1 MLRGHAYVRNG
12 ARAAT
17 VSVHH
22 QREGEFKSHVAASR
36 HLAIGRDSNAERE
49 ARRGK
54 SFRQAEIRA
63 GPGLEKELAGR
74 EPGLLLN
81 DSFGHLRRGHQWASE
96 LVQQLISVLFFREG
110 KLQQMDNRGLV

>member
-36 HLAIGRDSNAERE
+36 HLAIGRDRSPT
-49 ARRGK
+49 
-54 SFRQAEIRA
+54 RQVFPPSRNN
-63 GPGLEKELAGR
+63 GGLGLEKVR
-74 EPGLLLN
+74 PGVN
-81 DSFGHLRRGHQWASE
+81 PA
-96 LVQQLISVLFFREG
+96 FF
-110 KLQQMDNRGLV
+110 